1 MNHGDGGDQ
10 KGHGLGRAGD
20 RLADVVGV
28 HDVDDVALV
37 QNADQAAVLADLE
50 RFCHANSTTHVE
62 GDSHGTAQLEGRR
75 QVWLRIQGYRNLSDA
90 EIGEFIGHAS
100 TEED

>member
-1 MNHGDGGDQ
+1 LREELLVRSRAYKQTFGGED
-10 KGHGLGRAGD
+10 
-20 RLADVVGV
+20 
-28 HDVDDVALV
+28 
-37 QNADQAAVLADLE
+37 AAKVLDDLE

-75 QVWLRIQGYRNLSDA
+75 QVWLRLQGYRNLSEA
-90 EIGEFIGHAS
+90 QIGEFVGHAS